1 CGPGNEPPISAFA
14 STAGFENPALP
25 LDAEGEKQRA
35 PIKTTTTSNR
45 FLQVAAACGLA
56 RRRTLDASIFDRLSF
71 ATRTARWLAFDSD
84 SSLIRRRCLKRSRRR
99 FPSRFFQMIQLL
111 PQLNILL
118 AYQPVDFRKGID
130 GLIGLCRAQ
139 FDAELYDGTLYVFRN
154 RRGTALKVLCFDGIG
169 WWLVIRR
176 FSQGR
181 LQWWPKAQADTL
193 THPLEAQQLQ
203 VLLYNGLPEQASF
216 ASPWRALRPAQ
227 AARATSSSTASP
239 L

>member
-1 CGPGNEPPISAFA
+1 
-14 STAGFENPALP
+14 
-25 LDAEGEKQRA
+25 
-35 PIKTTTTSNR
+35 
-45 FLQVAAACGLA
+45 
-56 RRRTLDASIFDRLSF
+56 
-71 ATRTARWLAFDSD
+71 
-84 SSLIRRRCLKRSRRR
+84 
-99 FPSRFFQMIQLL
+99 MIQLL
-111 PQLNILL
+111 PQLKILL

-139 FDAELYDGTLYVFRN
+139 FDAELYDGTLFVFRN
-154 RRGTALKVLCFDGIG
+154 RRGTALKVLTFDGVG

-216 ASPWRALRPAQ
+216 ASPWRPLRPAQ
-227 AARATSSSTASP
+227 AARATSSSTTSP

>member
-1 CGPGNEPPISAFA
+1 M
-14 STAGFENPALP
+14 L
-25 LDAEGEKQRA
+25 RA
-35 PIKTTTTSNR
+35 T
-45 FLQVAAACGLA
+45 
-56 RRRTLDASIFDRLSF
+56 
-71 ATRTARWLAFDSD
+71 
-84 SSLIRRRCLKRSRRR
+84 
-99 FPSRFFQMIQLL
+99 
-111 PQLNILL
+111 
-118 AYQPVDFRKGID
+118 
-130 GLIGLCRAQ
+130 
-139 FDAELYDGTLYVFRN
+139 LYDGV
-154 RRGTALKVLCFDGIG
+154 G

-216 ASPWRALRPAQ
+216 VSPWRALRPDQ